1 MRRLLLGFTLIAL
14 LNIVPAFAELRS
26 PTPAEQQVL
35 QKYEQVINQILDQF
49 RGDDW
54 DENVD
59 YAVDENVAVGV
70 NTGRP
75 LDVDEL
81 FQRTYRVKNE
91 SDRWNRIVAPQM
103 AKLQSESDMAKKM
116 AIGQALQALTS
127 VEVEVHFNSAVSIDA
142 PPPGSKGYLQVP
154 GAAMAYHAT
163 ANPFNH
169 GSAYALLFGN
179 WPAMK
184 WDAGK
189 SAYAFHFAH
198 PQNTAF
204 IENVVIQIYGADDRI
219 QELLKKIDWNAVNAG
234 MTKQ

>member
-1 MRRLLLGFTLIAL
+1 MRRLPLCLVLLLIFSAIL
-14 LNIVPAFAELRS
+14 TAFDNLRPPTAAEK
-26 PTPAEQQVL
+26 QVL
-35 QKYEQVINQILDQF
+35 EKYETVINKTLDQF
-49 RGDDW
+49 QSDDW

-59 YAVDENVAVGV
+59 YSVDENAAVGT

-75 LDVDEL
+75 LDVDEM
-81 FQRTYRVKNE
+81 FQRTYRVRNGSE
-91 SDRWNRIVAPQM
+91 RWNRVVGPQM
-103 AKLQSESDMAKKM
+103 AKLQDEPDMSKKM

-142 PPPGSKGYLQVP
+142 PPTGNKGYMQVP

-163 ANPFNH
+163 TNPFNH
-169 GSAYALLFGN
+169 GSAYVLLFGN
-179 WPAMK
+179 WQAMK

-189 SAYAFHFAH
+189 TAYPFHFAH
-198 PQNTAF
+198 PQNTPF

-234 MTKQ
+234 ITR